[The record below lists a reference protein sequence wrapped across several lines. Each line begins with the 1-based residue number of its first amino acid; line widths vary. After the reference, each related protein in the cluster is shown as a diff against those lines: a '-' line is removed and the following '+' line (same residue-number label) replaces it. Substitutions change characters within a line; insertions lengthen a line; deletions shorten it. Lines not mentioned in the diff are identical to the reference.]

1 MVVFFFV
8 FLCTDKAPVARIC
21 QKLDVLAATVDHEG
35 PCSELAFSKMLMWL
49 KGCMC
54 GWRQQD
60 THSRTVGS
68 GQAWALA
75 GCPRLPCAIC
85 FEDLFVPPKAGSGP
99 SDVQRRSEADE
110 HSTNHHQLISMSN
123 VLSSSREQTPLSLTK
138 HCSPEGKQHKEKQG
152 AKAAIQNFS
161 NLNSLSLIF
170 GVSKLAS
177 PRATAGRGILFMG

>member
-1 MVVFFFV
+1 M
-8 FLCTDKAPVARIC
+8 
-21 QKLDVLAATVDHEG
+21 KLQWPEYVKIGWLAATTDREG

-49 KGCMC
+49 KGWMC

-60 THSRTVGS
+60 THSRTDGS

-85 FEDLFVPPKAGSGP
+85 FEDLVVPPKAGSGP
-99 SDVQRRSEADE
+99 GEVRRRSEADE
-110 HSTNHHQLISMSN
+110 RSTNHRQLISTSN
-123 VLSSSREQTPLSLTK
+123 VWSSSREQTPLSLTK
-138 HCSPEGKQHKEKQG
+138 HCSPEGKRHKEKQG

-161 NLNSLSLIF
+161 NPNSLSLIF

-177 PRATAGRGILFMG
+177 PRATAGRGVLFMG